1 MVLFLWRILTNM
13 VIFYSLK
20 TSVRFKY
27 YYTQLMDKAVRHRDY
42 MPETTGLTHAFQ
54 DPYLDFPF
62 AQSKMLPVA

>member
-1 MVLFLWRILTNM
+1 
-13 VIFYSLK
+13 
-20 TSVRFKY
+20 
-27 YYTQLMDKAVRHRDY
+27 MDKAVRHRDY